1 MIAFPEN
8 LNKIIDELNQ
18 QIRSQRKP
26 WELELQTIEKE
37 LVETQTKIDR
47 WHTLLKDTPELS
59 SELSARIEQLEIT
72 YYTHKQRIQELN
84 RILEVEGYKIKKED
98 TKKVLELVNALI
110 EDCDSKK
117 TTKAIL
123 KTFVDRI
130 TFDKESK
137 SNFKIYMTF
146 DQVVIDRL
154 NEFMSSEPTA
164 ELNAVGSFVLS
175 KILKITV

>member
-1 MIAFPEN
+1 M
-8 LNKIIDELNQ
+8 
-18 QIRSQRKP
+18 
-26 WELELQTIEKE
+26 
-37 LVETQTKIDR
+37 
-47 WHTLLKDTPELS
+47 LKDTPELS
-59 SELSARIEQLEIT
+59 SELSARIEQLEIA

-98 TKKVLELVNALI
+98 TQKVLELVNALI

-164 ELNAVGSFVLS
+164 ELNAVDSFVFDVVFELLRS
-175 KILKITV
+175 SYRNIDEINQNI

>member
-1 MIAFPEN
+1 M
-8 LNKIIDELNQ
+8 
-18 QIRSQRKP
+18 
-26 WELELQTIEKE
+26 
-37 LVETQTKIDR
+37 
-47 WHTLLKDTPELS
+47 
-59 SELSARIEQLEIT
+59 
-72 YYTHKQRIQELN
+72 
-84 RILEVEGYKIKKED
+84 
-98 TKKVLELVNALI
+98 NALI
-110 EDCDSKK
+110 EDSDSKK

-137 SNFKIYMTF
+137 SNFKIYMKF

>member
-1 MIAFPEN
+1 M
-8 LNKIIDELNQ
+8 
-18 QIRSQRKP
+18 
-26 WELELQTIEKE
+26 
-37 LVETQTKIDR
+37 
-47 WHTLLKDTPELS
+47 
-59 SELSARIEQLEIT
+59 
-72 YYTHKQRIQELN
+72 
-84 RILEVEGYKIKKED
+84 
-98 TKKVLELVNALI
+98 NALI
-110 EDCDSKK
+110 EDSDSKK

-164 ELNAVGSFVLS
+164 ELNAVDSFVFDVVFELLRS
-175 KILKITV
+175 SYRNIDEINQNI